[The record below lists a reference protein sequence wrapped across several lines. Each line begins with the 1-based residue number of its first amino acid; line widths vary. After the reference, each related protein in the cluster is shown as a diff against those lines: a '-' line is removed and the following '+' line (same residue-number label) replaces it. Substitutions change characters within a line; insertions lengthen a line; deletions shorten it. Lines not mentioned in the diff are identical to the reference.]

1 MIHINNLKLTFGE
14 QIVFDDVSWHIKRQE
29 RIGLIGAN
37 GAGKSTLLKTVLG
50 RQHYDAGKILIA
62 KGVTL
67 GYLPQEAI
75 EVKGKPLL
83 EEVMAGV
90 AEVKELEREIEV
102 LQHTLTDSAGNGKEY
117 EQRMRRLGLL
127 QHRFE
132 DLGGFQLENEAKKI
146 LSGLGFS
153 ETDLNRPVEQF
164 SGGWQMR
171 IALSKLLLQQPTLLL
186 LDEPTNHLD
195 IVTMEWLEGYLQ
207 NYQGT
212 IIIVSHDR
220 FFLERVTKK
229 IALLEHGKLTEF
241 SGSYSFYEKKRELM
255 EEQLWQQ
262 YERQKDEVARIERFI
277 ERFRY
282 KASKASQVQ
291 SRVKQLEKM
300 KRIIPPSAQKSIRFY
315 FPSAARTGRIV
326 AEAAAVSQVYNGKTV
341 FSNVS
346 LKIESGDKLAL
357 VGPNGAGKST
367 FCRIISNT
375 EAPFAGTAQMGH
387 NVKVAFY
394 TQESADML
402 SGNQTVLEEIT
413 ESAPALDQSRLRTL
427 LGSFLFS
434 GDDVFKPVSV
444 LSGGEKSRLALAK
457 LLLQESNFLILDEPT
472 NHLDASSKEVLQ
484 EACKAYQGTLILVSH
499 DRYFLDKIISKVI
512 EVRDGHLREFLGNY
526 SEYLER
532 RDLPVVSEFG
542 TPPAEVVKSVTE
554 PASAVKKSREEKR
567 IEAEERQRKYQEK
580 REQEKKIKPIE
591 NKIARLEDRKGEI
604 ETTMSQ
610 PDFFANP
617 NQVRELSREYR
628 QINEDLARLYLEWE
642 QAQQ

>member
-1 MIHINNLKLTFGE
+1 MIHLNNLNLSFGE
-14 QIVFDDVSWHIKRQE
+14 QAILEDLSWHIKRQE

-37 GAGKSTLLKTVLG
+37 GAGKSTLLKIIMG
-50 RQHYDAGKILIA
+50 RQHCDSGKIAVA

-83 EEVMAGV
+83 EEVLASI
-90 AEVKELEREIEV
+90 AEVKELEKEIEA
-102 LQHTLTDSAGNGKEY
+102 LQNALADTTGDGTEY
-117 EQRMRRLGLL
+117 EQQMRRLGVL

-132 DLGGFQLENEAKKI
+132 NLGGFQLETEAKII

-153 ETDLNRPVEQF
+153 DADLTRPVEQF

-171 IALSKLLLQQPTLLL
+171 IALSKLLLQAPSLLL

-207 NYQGT
+207 NYNGT

-220 FFLERVTKK
+220 FFLERIVKK
-229 IALLEHGKLTEF
+229 IVLLEHGKLTEF
-241 SGSYSFYEKKRELM
+241 SGSYSFYEQKRQLM

-262 YERQKDEVARIERFI
+262 YERQKDEIARIERFI

-300 KRIIPPSAQKSIRFY
+300 KRIIPPAAQKSIRFY
-315 FPSAARTGRIV
+315 FPTAPRSGRIV
-326 AEAAAVSQVYNGKTV
+326 AEATDASQVYDGKTV
-341 FSNVS
+341 FADVN
-346 LKIESGDKLAL
+346 LKIENGDKLAL

-367 FCRIISNT
+367 FCRIISKT
-375 EAPFAGTAQMGH
+375 EVPASGTAEMGYK
-387 NVKVAFY
+387 VKVAFY
-394 TQESADML
+394 TQESADRL
-402 SGNQTVLEEIT
+402 SGNQTVLDEISQNSPYM
-413 ESAPALDQSRLRTL
+413 EQSRLRTL
-427 LGSFLFS
+427 LGSFLFT

-472 NHLDASSKEVLQ
+472 NHLDAASKEVLQ
-484 EACKAYQGTLILVSH
+484 EALKAYQGTLILVSH

-512 EVRDGHLREFLGNY
+512 EVRNGRIREFLGNY

-532 RDLPVVSEFG
+532 RDLMK
-542 TPPAEVVKSVTE
+542 AENTQPEKKQDE
-554 PASAVKKSREEKR
+554 ASTFSKKIKAKKR
-567 IEAEERQRKYQEK
+567 LQAEERNRRYQAK
-580 REQEKKIKPIE
+580 QEQEKKIRPIE
-591 NKIARLEDRKGEI
+591 TKISNLETRKAEI
-604 ETTMSQ
+604 EQAMSA
-610 PDFFANP
+610 PDFFS
-617 NQVRELSREYR
+617 NQEQATAISREYK
-628 QINEDLARLYLEWE
+628 QIEEELSKLYEKWE
-642 QAQQ
+642 QVLM